1 MGIETLKDSLLRS
14 LIHLPDSRTFH
25 IYTLISEPVRDQDVF
40 LYAAHRPKAYVRHVL
55 VLLAQHPPQ
64 NMSERVFVCAIEAFL
79 YTIPSSNSSI
89 LYISKVDS
97 TGQGRHL
104 RPNPTRTLVVAFL
117 QHFITL
123 ATRPTEN
130 IWIHVF
136 ARAQNQYLFPNS
148 AEYAGKRVLRDVS
161 LCKWWKEALERAIQ
175 ATEESSVGLYYLLP
189 GYSAFEA
196 KAMLYKFVTPT
207 ASDAYPWVYS
217 HPYNQTIAPWPC
229 GAAPAEDLQCSI
241 AQLIPSLP
249 DDPKARFLDEIASTP
264 SESPDSRPALP
275 TSPRPPKRIR
285 TGSATMPPKEPALDS
300 GQRQVSPVEPNAPT
314 ADRAGKNK
322 AVSVTPGAQR
332 ALASVP
338 MDEFWER
345 MAFRQECSQGAVTG
359 YFTAIFVSSSNGSTG
374 VQAADAAIPG
384 QQPTAVLER
393 VISTLL
399 NLDFG
404 STEHAIRATKVIENS
419 IRAMCGVGAQT
430 DNPSAS
436 EIEPAGNAADFRFAA
451 GSSSKTELL
460 ERANDLSVAES
471 VSTERK
477 RKHPE
482 SESLIL
488 SQIDEEDDT
497 AAPLRTRGPSRD
509 DNNNHDPLAEP
520 GAFASFV
527 YGNVTV
533 ENPPL
538 PADPPPLS
546 AVNGAQA
553 GGLSAGAGGEP
564 IVTILQV
571 RKKKRPAA
579 SSQ

>member
-1 MGIETLKDSLLRS
+1 M
-14 LIHLPDSRTFH
+14 
-25 IYTLISEPVRDQDVF
+25 
-40 LYAAHRPKAYVRHVL
+40 RHVL
-55 VLLAQHPPQ
+55 VLLAQQPPQ
-64 NMSERVFVCAIEAFL
+64 NASERVLACAIEAFL

-97 TGQGRHL
+97 TGQGHHL

-117 QHFITL
+117 QHFITP

-130 IWIHVF
+130 IWVHVF

-161 LCKWWKEALERAIQ
+161 LCKWWKEALERAIR
-175 ATEESSVGLYYLLP
+175 ATEERFVRLYYLLP

-196 KAMLYKFVTPT
+196 KAMLYKFVTTT
-207 ASDAYPWVYS
+207 ASDTYPWVYS
-217 HPYNQTIAPWPC
+217 HPYNQAIAPWPC
-229 GAAPAEDLQCSI
+229 GAAAAGDSQFSI

-264 SESPDSRPALP
+264 SEAPDSRPALP
-275 TSPRPPKRIR
+275 TSPRPAKRIR
-285 TGSATMPPKEPALDS
+285 TGPAATSWEEPTLDS
-300 GQRQVSPVEPNAPT
+300 SQRQVSPAESIAPT
-314 ADRAGKNK
+314 ANRTRQSK
-322 AVSVTPGAQR
+322 AVSVTPGALR

-359 YFTAIFVSSSNGSTG
+359 FFTAVFASGASSKGPTG
-374 VQAADAAIPG
+374 GQADGAVPG
-384 QQPTAVLER
+384 QQPIAVLER

-399 NLDFG
+399 NLDFA

-419 IRAMCGVGAQT
+419 IRAMCGVGPQT
-430 DNPSAS
+430 DNPPGS
-436 EIEPAGNAADFRFAA
+436 EIEPAGNTTEFRPAAA
-451 GSSSKTELL
+451 GSSTELL

-477 RKHPE
+477 HPE
-482 SESLIL
+482 AEGESLIL
-488 SQIDEEDDT
+488 FRIDEEDDT
-497 AAPLRTRGPSRD
+497 AAPPRGPPRD
-509 DNNNHDPLAEP
+509 DNNNRDPLAAP

-533 ENPPL
+533 ENAPL

-553 GGLSAGAGGEP
+553 GGLSVGAGGEP

-579 SSQ
+579 SSQYS